1 MPLRSKFAQEWGLVC
16 RMVSSIYADIIVD
29 ISHEQLDRTFQYAV
43 PKEMEQDI
51 DVGVLV
57 NVPFGRGNR
66 TITGY
71 VIELSNEPKID
82 INKIKYIDSVVPDK
96 VKAVSRMIKLAAW
109 LKHNYGSTMNQ
120 ALKTVIPVKE
130 KIKHKEKK
138 SVHLVIDKDEAQ
150 SYIELFE
157 KKNAKARLRLLQAL
171 VQEQVIDCA
180 IVKEKLN
187 ITMQTVNALVN
198 LGIADIEVE
207 NVYRNPIKNTDDY
220 EKRLTLNPEQK
231 HVVDTFIKDY
241 DNGDRHTYLIHGVTG
256 SGKTLCY
263 LDMIEHVVSH
273 KRQVIMLIPEI
284 ALTFQTVQRFYRR
297 FGDRVSIINS
307 RMSKGERYDQ
317 FLRAM
322 RGEIDIMIGP
332 RSALFTPFSDIG
344 LIVIDEEHE
353 SAYNSEQSP
362 RYHAKETAIYIAKEH
377 NASVILG
384 SATPSVDTYYHALTG
399 EYKLFTLSHRALGN
413 ELPKVYVE
421 DLREELKSGNRSI
434 LSRRLNALIT
444 DRLNNNKQVMLFLN
458 KRGYAGFISCR
469 SCGHVMK
476 CPHCDIS
483 LTFHKNGKLVCHYCG
498 YEQPSVN
505 LCPKCGSR
513 YISGFR
519 AGTQQVEEVI
529 KKMYPDARTLR
540 MDMDTT
546 TGKEGHEKILS
557 AFANHEADIL
567 IGTQMIVKG
576 HDFPDVTLV
585 GVLAA
590 DMSLY
595 SGSYM
600 AAERTFQLLTQAAGR
615 AGRGDTPG
623 EVVIQ
628 TYTPDNYSIK
638 TAQAQDYNAFYEEE
652 IAYRRLME
660 YPPISN
666 MLKVSI
672 ASKNEQTL
680 DMAADYIKN
689 NHNRLHGSEIN
700 VYDPVNA
707 GIYKIN
713 DIYTKLIYAKAAD
726 YEALTEFKD
735 KIENISKNVDIFK
748 NVNTQFEF
756 N

>member
-1 MPLRSKFAQEWGLVC
+1 M
-16 RMVSSIYADIIVD
+16 YADIIVD

-43 PKEMEQDI
+43 PEEMEQDI

-71 VIELSNEPKID
+71 VIELSNEPKLDID
-82 INKIKYIDSVVPDK
+82 KIKYIDSIVPDK

-130 KIKHKEKK
+130 KVKHKEKK
-138 SVHLVIDKDEAQ
+138 SVRLVIDRHEAQ
-150 SYIELFE
+150 SYIELFV

-171 VQEQVIDCA
+171 MQEQVIDCA

-187 ITMQTVNALVN
+187 ITMQTVNTLVK

-207 NVYRNPIKNTDDY
+207 NIYRNPIKNTDDS

-241 DNGDRHTYLIHGVTG
+241 DNGNRHTYLIHGVTG

-273 KRQVIMLIPEI
+273 KKQVIMLIPEI

-377 NASVILG
+377 KASVILG
-384 SATPSVDTYYHALTG
+384 SATPSVETYYHALTG

-434 LSRRLNALIT
+434 LSRRLKALIE

-576 HDFPDVTLV
+576 HDFPNVTLM

-595 SGSYM
+595 SSDYR
-600 AAERTFQLLTQAAGR
+600 ASERTFQLLTQAAGR
-615 AGRGDTPG
+615 AGRAEKSGN
-623 EVVIQ
+623 VVIQ

-672 ASKNEQTL
+672 ASKNEKIL
-680 DMAADYIKN
+680 DAAADYIKN
-689 NHNRLHGSEIN
+689 NHNRFHGNEIN

-713 DIYTKLIYAKAAD
+713 DIYTKLIYAKAQD
-726 YEALTEFKD
+726 YEALTDFKD
-735 KIENISKNVDIFK
+735 KIEDISKNADIFK

>member
-1 MPLRSKFAQEWGLVC
+1 M
-16 RMVSSIYADIIVD
+16 YADIIVD

-43 PKEMEQDI
+43 PEEMEQDI

-71 VIELSNEPKID
+71 VIELSNEPKLDID
-82 INKIKYIDSVVPDK
+82 KIKYIDSIVPDK

-130 KIKHKEKK
+130 KVKQKEKK
-138 SVHLVIDKDEAQ
+138 SVRLVIDRHEAQ
-150 SYIELFE
+150 SYIELFV

-171 VQEQVIDCA
+171 MQEQVIDCA

-187 ITMQTVNALVN
+187 ITMQTVNTLVK

-207 NVYRNPIKNTDDY
+207 NIYRNPIKNTDDS

-241 DNGDRHTYLIHGVTG
+241 DNGNRYTYLIHGVTG

-273 KRQVIMLIPEI
+273 KKQVIMLIPEI

-377 NASVILG
+377 KASVILG
-384 SATPSVDTYYHALTG
+384 SATPSVETYYHALTG

-434 LSRRLNALIT
+434 LSRRLKALIE

-672 ASKNEQTL
+672 ASKNEKIL
-680 DMAADYIKN
+680 DAAADYIKN
-689 NHNRLHGSEIN
+689 NHNRFHGNEIN

-713 DIYTKLIYAKAAD
+713 DIYTKLIYAKAQD
-726 YEALTEFKD
+726 YEALTDFKD
-735 KIENISKNVDIFK
+735 KIEDISKNTDIFK

>member
-1 MPLRSKFAQEWGLVC
+1 M
-16 RMVSSIYADIIVD
+16 YADIIVD

-43 PKEMEQDI
+43 PEEMEQDI

-71 VIELSNEPKID
+71 VIELSNEPKLDID
-82 INKIKYIDSVVPDK
+82 KIKYIDSIVPDK

-130 KIKHKEKK
+130 KVKHKEKK
-138 SVHLVIDKDEAQ
+138 SVRLVIDRHEAQ
-150 SYIELFE
+150 SYIELFV

-171 VQEQVIDCA
+171 MQEQVIDCA

-187 ITMQTVNALVN
+187 ITMQTVNTLVK

-207 NVYRNPIKNTDDY
+207 NIYRNPIKNTDDS

-241 DNGDRHTYLIHGVTG
+241 DNGNRHTYLIHGVTG

-273 KRQVIMLIPEI
+273 RKQVIMLIPEI

-377 NASVILG
+377 KASVILG
-384 SATPSVDTYYHALTG
+384 SATPSVETYYHALTG

-434 LSRRLNALIT
+434 LSRRLKALIE

-567 IGTQMIVKG
+567 VGTQMIVKG

-652 IAYRRLME
+652 IVYRRLME

-672 ASKNEQTL
+672 ASKNEKIL
-680 DMAADYIKN
+680 DAAADYIKN
-689 NHNRLHGSEIN
+689 NHNRFHGSEIN

-713 DIYTKLIYAKAAD
+713 DIYTKLIYAKAQD
-726 YEALTEFKD
+726 YEALTDFKD
-735 KIENISKNVDIFK
+735 KIEDISKNTDIFK

>member
-1 MPLRSKFAQEWGLVC
+1 M
-16 RMVSSIYADIIVD
+16 YADIIVD
-29 ISHEQLDRTFQYAV
+29 ISHEQLDRTFQYVV
-43 PKEMEQDI
+43 PEEMEQDI

-71 VIELSNEPKID
+71 VIELSNEPKLDID
-82 INKIKYIDSVVPDK
+82 KIKYIDSIVPDK

-130 KIKHKEKK
+130 KVKHKEKK
-138 SVHLVIDKDEAQ
+138 SVRLVIDRHEAQ
-150 SYIELFE
+150 SYIELFV
-157 KKNAKARLRLLQAL
+157 KKNAKARLRLLHAL
-171 VQEQVIDCA
+171 MQEQVIDCA

-187 ITMQTVNALVN
+187 ITMQTVNTLVK

-207 NVYRNPIKNTDDY
+207 NIYRNPIKDTDDS

-241 DNGDRHTYLIHGVTG
+241 DNGNRHTYLIHGVTG

-273 KRQVIMLIPEI
+273 KKQVIMLIPEI

-377 NASVILG
+377 KASVILG
-384 SATPSVDTYYHALTG
+384 SATPSVETYYHALTG

-434 LSRRLNALIT
+434 LSRRLKALIE

-567 IGTQMIVKG
+567 VGTQMIVKG

-672 ASKNEQTL
+672 ASKNEKIL
-680 DMAADYIKN
+680 DAAADYIKN
-689 NHNRLHGSEIN
+689 NHNRFHGSEIN

-713 DIYTKLIYAKAAD
+713 DIYTKLIYAKAQD
-726 YEALTEFKD
+726 YEALTDFKD
-735 KIENISKNVDIFK
+735 KIEDISKNTDIFK

>member
-1 MPLRSKFAQEWGLVC
+1 M
-16 RMVSSIYADIIVD
+16 YADIIVD

-43 PKEMEQDI
+43 PEEMEQDI

-71 VIELSNEPKID
+71 VIELSNEPKLD
-82 INKIKYIDSVVPDK
+82 VDKIKYIDSIVPDK

-130 KIKHKEKK
+130 KVKHKEKK
-138 SVHLVIDKDEAQ
+138 SVRLVIDRYEAQ
-150 SYIELFE
+150 SYIELFV

-171 VQEQVIDCA
+171 MQEQVIDCA

-187 ITMQTVNALVN
+187 ITMQTVNTLVK

-207 NVYRNPIKNTDDY
+207 NIYRNPIKNTDDF

-241 DNGDRHTYLIHGVTG
+241 DNGNRHTYLIHGVTG

-273 KRQVIMLIPEI
+273 KKQVIMLIPEI

-384 SATPSVDTYYHALTG
+384 SATPSVETYYHALTG

-434 LSRRLNALIT
+434 LSRRLKALIE

-567 IGTQMIVKG
+567 VGTQMIVKG

-672 ASKNEQTL
+672 ASKNEKIL
-680 DMAADYIKN
+680 DAAADYIKN
-689 NHNRLHGSEIN
+689 NHNRFHGNEIN

-713 DIYTKLIYAKAAD
+713 DIYTKLIYAKAQD
-726 YEALTEFKD
+726 YETLTDFKD
-735 KIENISKNVDIFK
+735 KIEDISKNTDIFK

>member
-1 MPLRSKFAQEWGLVC
+1 M
-16 RMVSSIYADIIVD
+16 YADIIVD

-43 PKEMEQDI
+43 PEEMEQDI

-71 VIELSNEPKID
+71 VIELSNEPKLDID
-82 INKIKYIDSVVPDK
+82 KIKYIDSIVPDK

-130 KIKHKEKK
+130 KVKHKEKK
-138 SVHLVIDKDEAQ
+138 SVRLVIDRHEAQ
-150 SYIELFE
+150 SYIELFV

-171 VQEQVIDCA
+171 MQEQVIDCA

-187 ITMQTVNALVN
+187 ITMQTVNTLVK

-207 NVYRNPIKNTDDY
+207 NIYRNPIKNTDDS

-241 DNGDRHTYLIHGVTG
+241 DNGNRHTYLIHGVTG

-273 KRQVIMLIPEI
+273 KKQVIMLIPEI

-377 NASVILG
+377 KASVVLG
-384 SATPSVDTYYHALTG
+384 SATPSVETYYHALTG

-434 LSRRLNALIT
+434 LSRRLKALIE

-529 KKMYPDARTLR
+529 KKMYPAARTLR

-567 IGTQMIVKG
+567 VGTQMIVKG

-595 SGSYM
+595 AGSYM

-672 ASKNEQTL
+672 ASKNEKIL
-680 DMAADYIKN
+680 DAAADYIKN
-689 NHNRLHGSEIN
+689 NHNRFHGSEIN

-713 DIYTKLIYAKAAD
+713 DIYTKLIYAKAQD
-726 YEALTEFKD
+726 YEALTDFKD
-735 KIENISKNVDIFK
+735 KIEDISKNADIFK

>member
-1 MPLRSKFAQEWGLVC
+1 M
-16 RMVSSIYADIIVD
+16 YADIIVD

-43 PKEMEQDI
+43 PEEMEQDI

-71 VIELSNEPKID
+71 VIELSNEPKLDID
-82 INKIKYIDSVVPDK
+82 KIKYIDSIVPDK

-130 KIKHKEKK
+130 KVKHKEKK
-138 SVHLVIDKDEAQ
+138 SVRLVIDRHEAQ
-150 SYIELFE
+150 SYIELFL

-171 VQEQVIDCA
+171 MQEQVIDCA

-187 ITMQTVNALVN
+187 ITMQTVNTLVK

-207 NVYRNPIKNTDDY
+207 NIYRNPIKNTDDF

-241 DNGDRHTYLIHGVTG
+241 DNGNRHTYLIHGVTG

-273 KRQVIMLIPEI
+273 KKQVIMLIPEI

-377 NASVILG
+377 KASVILG
-384 SATPSVDTYYHALTG
+384 SATPSVETYYHALTG

-434 LSRRLNALIT
+434 LSRRLKALIE

-672 ASKNEQTL
+672 ASKNEKIL
-680 DMAADYIKN
+680 DAAADYIKN
-689 NHNRLHGSEIN
+689 NHNRFHGNEIN

-713 DIYTKLIYAKAAD
+713 DIYTKLIYAKAQD
-726 YEALTEFKD
+726 YEALTDFKD
-735 KIENISKNVDIFK
+735 KIEDISKNADIFK

>member
-1 MPLRSKFAQEWGLVC
+1 M
-16 RMVSSIYADIIVD
+16 YADIIVD

-43 PKEMEQDI
+43 PEEMEQDI

-71 VIELSNEPKID
+71 VIELSNEPKLDID
-82 INKIKYIDSVVPDK
+82 KIKYIDSIVPDK

-130 KIKHKEKK
+130 KVKHKEKK
-138 SVHLVIDKDEAQ
+138 SVRLVIDRHEAQ
-150 SYIELFE
+150 SYIELFV

-171 VQEQVIDCA
+171 MQEQVIDCA

-187 ITMQTVNALVN
+187 ITMQTVNTLVK

-207 NVYRNPIKNTDDY
+207 NIYRNPIKDTDDS

-241 DNGDRHTYLIHGVTG
+241 DNGNRHTYLIHGVTG

-273 KRQVIMLIPEI
+273 RKQVIMLIPEI

-377 NASVILG
+377 KASVILG
-384 SATPSVDTYYHALTG
+384 SATPSVETYYHALTG

-434 LSRRLNALIT
+434 LSRRLKALIE

-567 IGTQMIVKG
+567 VGTQMIVKG

-672 ASKNEQTL
+672 ASKNEKIL
-680 DMAADYIKN
+680 DAAADYIKN
-689 NHNRLHGSEIN
+689 NHNRFHGNEIN

-713 DIYTKLIYAKAAD
+713 DIYTKLIYAKAQD
-726 YEALTEFKD
+726 YEALTDFKD
-735 KIENISKNVDIFK
+735 KIEDISKNTDIFK

>member
-1 MPLRSKFAQEWGLVC
+1 M
-16 RMVSSIYADIIVD
+16 YADIIVD

-43 PKEMEQDI
+43 PEEMEQDI

-66 TITGY
+66 TIIGY
-71 VIELSNEPKID
+71 VIELSNEPKLDID
-82 INKIKYIDSVVPDK
+82 KIKYIDSIVPDK

-130 KIKHKEKK
+130 KVKHKEKK
-138 SVHLVIDKDEAQ
+138 SVRLVIDRHEAQ
-150 SYIELFE
+150 SYIELFL

-171 VQEQVIDCA
+171 MQEQVIDCA

-187 ITMQTVNALVN
+187 ITMQTVNTLVK

-207 NVYRNPIKNTDDY
+207 NIYRNPIKNTDDS

-241 DNGDRHTYLIHGVTG
+241 DNGNRHTYLIHGVTG

-273 KRQVIMLIPEI
+273 KKQVIMLIPEI

-377 NASVILG
+377 KASVILG
-384 SATPSVDTYYHALTG
+384 SATPSVETYYHALTG

-434 LSRRLNALIT
+434 LSRRLKALIE

-529 KKMYPDARTLR
+529 KKMYPAARTLR

-567 IGTQMIVKG
+567 VGTQMIVKG

-672 ASKNEQTL
+672 ASKNEKIL
-680 DMAADYIKN
+680 DAAADYIKN
-689 NHNRLHGSEIN
+689 NHNRFHGNEIN

-713 DIYTKLIYAKAAD
+713 DIYTKLIYAKAQD
-726 YEALTEFKD
+726 YEALTDFKD
-735 KIENISKNVDIFK
+735 KIEDISKNTDIFK

>member
-1 MPLRSKFAQEWGLVC
+1 M
-16 RMVSSIYADIIVD
+16 YADIIVD

-43 PKEMEQDI
+43 PEEMEQDI

-71 VIELSNEPKID
+71 VIELSNEPKLDID
-82 INKIKYIDSVVPDK
+82 KIKYIDSIVPDK

-130 KIKHKEKK
+130 KVKQKEKK
-138 SVHLVIDKDEAQ
+138 SVRLVIDRHEAQ
-150 SYIELFE
+150 SYIELFV

-171 VQEQVIDCA
+171 MQEQVIDCA

-187 ITMQTVNALVN
+187 ITMQTVNTLVK

-207 NVYRNPIKNTDDY
+207 NIYRNPIKDTDDS

-241 DNGDRHTYLIHGVTG
+241 DNGNRHTYLIHGVTG

-273 KRQVIMLIPEI
+273 RKQVIMLIPEI

-377 NASVILG
+377 KASVILG
-384 SATPSVDTYYHALTG
+384 SATPSVETYYHALTG

-434 LSRRLNALIT
+434 LSRRLKALIE

-529 KKMYPDARTLR
+529 KKMYPAARTLR

-567 IGTQMIVKG
+567 VGTQMIVKG

-672 ASKNEQTL
+672 ASKNEKIL
-680 DMAADYIKN
+680 DAAADYIKN
-689 NHNRLHGSEIN
+689 NHNRFHGSEIN

-713 DIYTKLIYAKAAD
+713 DIYTKLIYAKAQD
-726 YEALTEFKD
+726 YEALTDFKD
-735 KIENISKNVDIFK
+735 KIEDISKNTDIFK

>member
-1 MPLRSKFAQEWGLVC
+1 M
-16 RMVSSIYADIIVD
+16 YADIIVD

-43 PKEMEQDI
+43 PEEMEQDI

-71 VIELSNEPKID
+71 VIELSNEPKLDID
-82 INKIKYIDSVVPDK
+82 KIKYIDSIVPDK

-130 KIKHKEKK
+130 KVKHKEKK
-138 SVHLVIDKDEAQ
+138 SVRLVIDRHEAQ
-150 SYIELFE
+150 SYIELFV

-171 VQEQVIDCA
+171 MQEQVIDCA

-187 ITMQTVNALVN
+187 ITMQTVNTLVK

-207 NVYRNPIKNTDDY
+207 NIYRNPIKNTDDS

-241 DNGDRHTYLIHGVTG
+241 DNGHRHTYLIHGVTG

-273 KRQVIMLIPEI
+273 KKQVIMLIPEI

-377 NASVILG
+377 KASVILG
-384 SATPSVDTYYHALTG
+384 SATPSVETYYHALTG

-434 LSRRLNALIT
+434 LSRRLKALIE

-672 ASKNEQTL
+672 ASKNEKIL
-680 DMAADYIKN
+680 DAAADYIKN
-689 NHNRLHGSEIN
+689 NHNRFHGNEIN

-713 DIYTKLIYAKAAD
+713 DIYTKLIYAKAQD
-726 YEALTEFKD
+726 YEALTDFKD
-735 KIENISKNVDIFK
+735 KIEDISKNADIFK

>member
-1 MPLRSKFAQEWGLVC
+1 M
-16 RMVSSIYADIIVD
+16 YADIIVD

-43 PKEMEQDI
+43 PEEMEQDI

-71 VIELSNEPKID
+71 VIELSNEPKLDID
-82 INKIKYIDSVVPDK
+82 KIKYIDSIVPDK

-130 KIKHKEKK
+130 KVKHKEKK
-138 SVHLVIDKDEAQ
+138 SVRLVIDRHEAQ
-150 SYIELFE
+150 SYIELFV

-171 VQEQVIDCA
+171 MQEQVIDCA

-187 ITMQTVNALVN
+187 ITMQTVNTLVK

-207 NVYRNPIKNTDDY
+207 NIYRNPIKNTDDS

-241 DNGDRHTYLIHGVTG
+241 DNGNRYTYLIHGVTG

-273 KRQVIMLIPEI
+273 KKQVIMLIPEI

-377 NASVILG
+377 KASVILG
-384 SATPSVDTYYHALTG
+384 SATPSVETYYHALTG

-434 LSRRLNALIT
+434 LSRRLKALIE

-672 ASKNEQTL
+672 ASKNEKIL
-680 DMAADYIKN
+680 DAAADYIKN
-689 NHNRLHGSEIN
+689 NHNRFHGNEIN

-713 DIYTKLIYAKAAD
+713 DIYTKLIYAKAQD
-726 YEALTEFKD
+726 YEALTDFKD
-735 KIENISKNVDIFK
+735 KIEDISKNTDIFK

>member
-1 MPLRSKFAQEWGLVC
+1 M
-16 RMVSSIYADIIVD
+16 YADIIVD

-43 PKEMEQDI
+43 PEEMEQDI

-71 VIELSNEPKID
+71 VIELSNEPKLDID
-82 INKIKYIDSVVPDK
+82 KIKYIDSIVPDK

-130 KIKHKEKK
+130 KVKHKEKK
-138 SVHLVIDKDEAQ
+138 SVRLVIDRHEAQ
-150 SYIELFE
+150 SYIELFV

-171 VQEQVIDCA
+171 MQEQVIDCA

-187 ITMQTVNALVN
+187 ITMQTVNTLVK

-207 NVYRNPIKNTDDY
+207 NIYRNPIKNTDDF
-220 EKRLTLNPEQK
+220 EKRLTLNQEQK

-241 DNGDRHTYLIHGVTG
+241 DNGNRHTYLIHGVTG

-273 KRQVIMLIPEI
+273 KKQVIMLIPEI

-377 NASVILG
+377 KASVVLG
-384 SATPSVDTYYHALTG
+384 SATPSVETYYHALTG

-434 LSRRLNALIT
+434 LSRRLKALIE

-529 KKMYPDARTLR
+529 KKMYPAARTLR

-672 ASKNEQTL
+672 ASKNEKIL
-680 DMAADYIKN
+680 DAAADYIKN
-689 NHNRLHGSEIN
+689 NHNRFHGSEIN

-713 DIYTKLIYAKAAD
+713 DIYTKLIYAKAQD
-726 YEALTEFKD
+726 YEALTDFKD
-735 KIENISKNVDIFK
+735 KIEDISKNADIFK

>member
-1 MPLRSKFAQEWGLVC
+1 M
-16 RMVSSIYADIIVD
+16 YADIIVD

-43 PKEMEQDI
+43 PEEMEQDI

-71 VIELSNEPKID
+71 VIELSNEPKLD
-82 INKIKYIDSVVPDK
+82 VDKIKYIDSIVPDK

-130 KIKHKEKK
+130 KVKHKEKK
-138 SVHLVIDKDEAQ
+138 SVRLVIDRYEAQ
-150 SYIELFE
+150 SYIELFM

-171 VQEQVIDCA
+171 IQEQVIDCA

-187 ITMQTVNALVN
+187 ITMQTVNTLVK

-207 NVYRNPIKNTDDY
+207 NIYRNPIKNTDDF

-241 DNGDRHTYLIHGVTG
+241 DNGNRHTYLIHGVTG

-273 KRQVIMLIPEI
+273 KKQVIMLIPEI

-377 NASVILG
+377 KASVILG
-384 SATPSVDTYYHALTG
+384 SATPSVETYYHALTG

-434 LSRRLNALIT
+434 LSRRLKALIE

-529 KKMYPDARTLR
+529 KKMYPAARTLR

-567 IGTQMIVKG
+567 VGTQMIVKG

-672 ASKNEQTL
+672 ASKNEKIL
-680 DMAADYIKN
+680 DAAADYIKN
-689 NHNRLHGSEIN
+689 NHNRFHGSEIN

-713 DIYTKLIYAKAAD
+713 DIYTKLIYAKAQD
-726 YEALTEFKD
+726 YEALTDFKD
-735 KIENISKNVDIFK
+735 KIEDISKNADIFK

>member
-1 MPLRSKFAQEWGLVC
+1 M
-16 RMVSSIYADIIVD
+16 YADIIVD

-43 PKEMEQDI
+43 PEEMEQDI

-71 VIELSNEPKID
+71 VIELSNEPKLDID
-82 INKIKYIDSVVPDK
+82 KIKYIDSIVPDK

-130 KIKHKEKK
+130 KVKHKEKK
-138 SVHLVIDKDEAQ
+138 SVRLVIDRHEAQ
-150 SYIELFE
+150 SYIELFV

-171 VQEQVIDCA
+171 MQEQVIDCA

-187 ITMQTVNALVN
+187 ITMQTVNTLVK

-207 NVYRNPIKNTDDY
+207 NIYRNPIKNTDDS

-241 DNGDRHTYLIHGVTG
+241 DNGNRHTYLIHGVTG

-273 KRQVIMLIPEI
+273 KKQVIMLIPEI

-377 NASVILG
+377 KASVILG
-384 SATPSVDTYYHALTG
+384 SATPSVETYYHALTG

-434 LSRRLNALIT
+434 LSRRLKALIE
-444 DRLNNNKQVMLFLN
+444 DRLNNNRQVMLFLN

-672 ASKNEQTL
+672 ASKNEKIL
-680 DMAADYIKN
+680 DAAADYIKN
-689 NHNRLHGSEIN
+689 NHNRFHGNEIN

-713 DIYTKLIYAKAAD
+713 DIYTKLIYAKAQD
-726 YEALTEFKD
+726 YEALTDFKD
-735 KIENISKNVDIFK
+735 KIEDISKNADIFK

>member
-1 MPLRSKFAQEWGLVC
+1 M
-16 RMVSSIYADIIVD
+16 YADIIVD

-43 PKEMEQDI
+43 PEEMEQDI

-71 VIELSNEPKID
+71 VIELSNEPKLDID
-82 INKIKYIDSVVPDK
+82 KIKYIDSIVPDK

-130 KIKHKEKK
+130 KVKHKEKK
-138 SVHLVIDKDEAQ
+138 SVRLVIDRHEAQ
-150 SYIELFE
+150 SYIELFV

-171 VQEQVIDCA
+171 MQEQVIDCA

-187 ITMQTVNALVN
+187 ITMQTVNTLVK

-207 NVYRNPIKNTDDY
+207 NIYRNPIKNTDDS

-241 DNGDRHTYLIHGVTG
+241 DNGNRHTYLIHGVTG

-273 KRQVIMLIPEI
+273 RKQVIMLIPEI

-377 NASVILG
+377 KASVILG
-384 SATPSVDTYYHALTG
+384 SATPSVETYYHALTG

-434 LSRRLNALIT
+434 LSRRLKALIE

-546 TGKEGHEKILS
+546 TGKEGHERILS

-567 IGTQMIVKG
+567 VGTQMIVKG

-672 ASKNEQTL
+672 ASKNEKIL
-680 DMAADYIKN
+680 DAAADYIKN
-689 NHNRLHGSEIN
+689 NHNRFHGSEIN

-713 DIYTKLIYAKAAD
+713 DIYTKLIYAKAQD
-726 YEALTEFKD
+726 YEALTDFKD
-735 KIENISKNVDIFK
+735 KIEDISKNTDIFK

>member
-1 MPLRSKFAQEWGLVC
+1 M
-16 RMVSSIYADIIVD
+16 YADIIVD

-43 PKEMEQDI
+43 PEEMEQDI

-71 VIELSNEPKID
+71 VIELSNEPKLDID
-82 INKIKYIDSVVPDK
+82 KIKYIDSIVPDK

-130 KIKHKEKK
+130 KVKHKEKK
-138 SVHLVIDKDEAQ
+138 SVRLVIDRHEAQ
-150 SYIELFE
+150 SYIELFV

-171 VQEQVIDCA
+171 MQEQVIDCA

-187 ITMQTVNALVN
+187 ITMQTVNTLVK

-207 NVYRNPIKNTDDY
+207 NIYRNPIKNTDDS

-241 DNGDRHTYLIHGVTG
+241 DNGNRHTYLIHGVTG

-273 KRQVIMLIPEI
+273 RKQVIMLIPEI

-377 NASVILG
+377 KASVILG
-384 SATPSVDTYYHALTG
+384 SATPSVETYYHALTG

-434 LSRRLNALIT
+434 LSRRLKALIE

-595 SGSYM
+595 SESYM

-672 ASKNEQTL
+672 ASKNEKIL
-680 DMAADYIKN
+680 DAAADYIKN
-689 NHNRLHGSEIN
+689 NHNRFHGNEIN

-713 DIYTKLIYAKAAD
+713 DIYTKLIYAKAQD
-726 YEALTEFKD
+726 YEALTDFKD
-735 KIENISKNVDIFK
+735 KIEDISKNTDIFK

>member
-1 MPLRSKFAQEWGLVC
+1 M
-16 RMVSSIYADIIVD
+16 YADIIVD

-43 PKEMEQDI
+43 PEEMEQDI

-71 VIELSNEPKID
+71 VIELSNEPKLDID
-82 INKIKYIDSVVPDK
+82 KIKYIDSIVPDK

-130 KIKHKEKK
+130 KVKHKEKK
-138 SVHLVIDKDEAQ
+138 SVRLVIDRHEAQ
-150 SYIELFE
+150 SYIELFV

-171 VQEQVIDCA
+171 MQEQVIDCA

-187 ITMQTVNALVN
+187 ITMQTVNTLVK

-207 NVYRNPIKNTDDY
+207 NIYRNPIKNTDDS

-241 DNGDRHTYLIHGVTG
+241 DNGNRHTYLIHGVTG

-273 KRQVIMLIPEI
+273 KKQVIMLIPEI

-384 SATPSVDTYYHALTG
+384 SATPSVETYYHALTG
-399 EYKLFTLSHRALGN
+399 EYKLFTLSRRALGN

-434 LSRRLNALIT
+434 LSRRLKALIE

-529 KKMYPDARTLR
+529 KKMYPAARTLR

-567 IGTQMIVKG
+567 VGTQMIVKG

-672 ASKNEQTL
+672 ASKNEKIL
-680 DMAADYIKN
+680 DAAADYIKN
-689 NHNRLHGSEIN
+689 NHNRFHGSEIN

-713 DIYTKLIYAKAAD
+713 DIYTKLIYAKAQD
-726 YEALTEFKD
+726 YEALTDFKD
-735 KIENISKNVDIFK
+735 KIEDISKNTDIFK

>member
-1 MPLRSKFAQEWGLVC
+1 M
-16 RMVSSIYADIIVD
+16 YADIIVD

-43 PKEMEQDI
+43 PEEMEQDI

-71 VIELSNEPKID
+71 VIELSNEPKLDID
-82 INKIKYIDSVVPDK
+82 KIKYIDSIVPDK

-130 KIKHKEKK
+130 KVKQKEKK
-138 SVHLVIDKDEAQ
+138 SVRLVIDRHEAQ
-150 SYIELFE
+150 SYIELFV

-171 VQEQVIDCA
+171 MQEQVIDCA

-187 ITMQTVNALVN
+187 ITMQTVNTLVK

-207 NVYRNPIKNTDDY
+207 NIYRNPIKNTDDS

-231 HVVDTFIKDY
+231 HAVDTFIKDY
-241 DNGDRHTYLIHGVTG
+241 DNGNRYTYLIHGVTG

-273 KRQVIMLIPEI
+273 KKQVIMLIPEI

-377 NASVILG
+377 KASVILG
-384 SATPSVDTYYHALTG
+384 SATPSVETYYHALTG

-434 LSRRLNALIT
+434 LSRRLKALIE

-672 ASKNEQTL
+672 ASKNEKIL
-680 DMAADYIKN
+680 DAAADYIKN
-689 NHNRLHGSEIN
+689 NHNRFHGNEIN

-713 DIYTKLIYAKAAD
+713 DIYTKLIYAKAQD
-726 YEALTEFKD
+726 YEALTDFKD
-735 KIENISKNVDIFK
+735 KIEDISKNTDIFK

>member
-1 MPLRSKFAQEWGLVC
+1 M
-16 RMVSSIYADIIVD
+16 YADIIVD

-43 PKEMEQDI
+43 PEEMEQDI

-71 VIELSNEPKID
+71 VIELSNEPKLDID
-82 INKIKYIDSVVPDK
+82 KIKYIDSIVPDK

-130 KIKHKEKK
+130 KVKHKEKK
-138 SVHLVIDKDEAQ
+138 SVRLVIDKHEAQ
-150 SYIELFE
+150 SYIELFV
-157 KKNAKARLRLLQAL
+157 KKNAKTRLRLLQAL
-171 VQEQVIDCA
+171 MQEQVIDCA

-187 ITMQTVNALVN
+187 ITMQTVNTLVK

-207 NVYRNPIKNTDDY
+207 NIYRNPIKNTDDS

-241 DNGDRHTYLIHGVTG
+241 DNGNRHTYLIHGVTG

-273 KRQVIMLIPEI
+273 KKQVIMLIPEI

-362 RYHAKETAIYIAKEH
+362 RYPAKETAIYIAKEH
-377 NASVILG
+377 KASVILG
-384 SATPSVDTYYHALTG
+384 SATPSVETYYHALTG

-434 LSRRLNALIT
+434 LSRRLKALIE

-529 KKMYPDARTLR
+529 KKTYPAARTLR

-567 IGTQMIVKG
+567 VGTQMIVKG

-672 ASKNEQTL
+672 ASKNEKIL
-680 DMAADYIKN
+680 DAAADYIKN
-689 NHNRLHGSEIN
+689 NHNRFHGNEIN

-713 DIYTKLIYAKAAD
+713 DIYTKLIYVKA
-726 YEALTEFKD
+726 
-735 KIENISKNVDIFK
+735 S
-748 NVNTQFEF
+748 
-756 N
+756 

>member
-1 MPLRSKFAQEWGLVC
+1 M
-16 RMVSSIYADIIVD
+16 YADIIVD

-43 PKEMEQDI
+43 PEEMEQDI

-71 VIELSNEPKID
+71 VIELSNEPKLDID
-82 INKIKYIDSVVPDK
+82 KIKYIDSIVPDK

-130 KIKHKEKK
+130 KVKHKEKK
-138 SVHLVIDKDEAQ
+138 SVRLVIDRHEAQ
-150 SYIELFE
+150 SYIELFV

-171 VQEQVIDCA
+171 MQEQVIDCA

-187 ITMQTVNALVN
+187 ITMQTVNTLVK

-207 NVYRNPIKNTDDY
+207 NIYRNPIKNTDDS

-241 DNGDRHTYLIHGVTG
+241 DNGNRHTYLIHGVTG

-273 KRQVIMLIPEI
+273 KKQVIMLIPEI

-377 NASVILG
+377 KASVILG
-384 SATPSVDTYYHALTG
+384 SATPSVETYYHALTG

-434 LSRRLNALIT
+434 LSRRLKALIE

-529 KKMYPDARTLR
+529 KKMYPAARTLR

-567 IGTQMIVKG
+567 VGTQMIVKG

-595 SGSYM
+595 AGSYM

-672 ASKNEQTL
+672 ASKNEKIL
-680 DMAADYIKN
+680 DAAADYIKN
-689 NHNRLHGSEIN
+689 NHNRFHGSEIN

-713 DIYTKLIYAKAAD
+713 DIYTKLIYAKAQD
-726 YEALTEFKD
+726 YEALTDFKD
-735 KIENISKNVDIFK
+735 KIEDISKNADIFK

>member
-1 MPLRSKFAQEWGLVC
+1 M
-16 RMVSSIYADIIVD
+16 YADIIVD

-43 PKEMEQDI
+43 PEEMEQDI

-71 VIELSNEPKID
+71 VIELSNEPKLDID
-82 INKIKYIDSVVPDK
+82 KIKYIDSIVPDK

-130 KIKHKEKK
+130 KVKHKEKK
-138 SVHLVIDKDEAQ
+138 SVRLVIDRHEAQ
-150 SYIELFE
+150 SYIELFV

-171 VQEQVIDCA
+171 MQEQVIDCA

-187 ITMQTVNALVN
+187 ITMQTVNTLVK

-207 NVYRNPIKNTDDY
+207 NIYRNPIKNTDDS

-241 DNGDRHTYLIHGVTG
+241 DNGNRHTYLIHGVTG

-273 KRQVIMLIPEI
+273 RKQVIMLIPEI

-377 NASVILG
+377 KASVILG
-384 SATPSVDTYYHALTG
+384 SATPSVETYYHALTG

-434 LSRRLNALIT
+434 LSRRLKALIE

-672 ASKNEQTL
+672 ASKNEKIL
-680 DMAADYIKN
+680 DAAADYIKN
-689 NHNRLHGSEIN
+689 NHNRFHGSEIN

-713 DIYTKLIYAKAAD
+713 DIYTKLIYAKAQD
-726 YEALTEFKD
+726 YEALTDFKD
-735 KIENISKNVDIFK
+735 KIEDISKNADIFK

>member
-1 MPLRSKFAQEWGLVC
+1 M
-16 RMVSSIYADIIVD
+16 YADIIVD

-43 PKEMEQDI
+43 PEEMEQDI

-71 VIELSNEPKID
+71 VIELSNEPKLDID
-82 INKIKYIDSVVPDK
+82 KIKYIDSIVPDK

-130 KIKHKEKK
+130 KVKHKEKK
-138 SVHLVIDKDEAQ
+138 SVRLVIDRHEAQ
-150 SYIELFE
+150 SYIELFV

-171 VQEQVIDCA
+171 MQEQVIDCA

-187 ITMQTVNALVN
+187 ITMQTVNTLVK

-207 NVYRNPIKNTDDY
+207 NIYRNPIKNTDDS

-241 DNGDRHTYLIHGVTG
+241 DNGNRHTYLIHGVTG

-273 KRQVIMLIPEI
+273 KKQVIMLIPEI

-377 NASVILG
+377 KASVILG
-384 SATPSVDTYYHALTG
+384 SATPSVETYYHALTG

-434 LSRRLNALIT
+434 LSRRLKALIE

-672 ASKNEQTL
+672 ASKNEKIL
-680 DMAADYIKN
+680 DAAADYIKN
-689 NHNRLHGSEIN
+689 NHNRFHGNEIN

-713 DIYTKLIYAKAAD
+713 DIYTKLIYAKAQD
-726 YEALTEFKD
+726 YEALTDFKD
-735 KIENISKNVDIFK
+735 KIEDISKNTDLFK

>member
-1 MPLRSKFAQEWGLVC
+1 M
-16 RMVSSIYADIIVD
+16 YADIIVD

-43 PKEMEQDI
+43 PEEMEQDI

-71 VIELSNEPKID
+71 VIELSNEPKLDID
-82 INKIKYIDSVVPDK
+82 KIKYIDSIVPDK

-130 KIKHKEKK
+130 KVKHKEKK
-138 SVHLVIDKDEAQ
+138 SVRLVIDRHEAQ
-150 SYIELFE
+150 SYIELFV

-171 VQEQVIDCA
+171 MQEQVIDCA

-187 ITMQTVNALVN
+187 ITMQTVNTLVK

-207 NVYRNPIKNTDDY
+207 NIYRNPIKNTDDS

-241 DNGDRHTYLIHGVTG
+241 DNGNRHTYLIHGVTG

-273 KRQVIMLIPEI
+273 RKQVIMLIPEI

-377 NASVILG
+377 KASVILG
-384 SATPSVDTYYHALTG
+384 SATPSVETYYHALTG

-434 LSRRLNALIT
+434 LSRRLKALIE

-672 ASKNEQTL
+672 ASKNEKIL
-680 DMAADYIKN
+680 DAAADYIKN
-689 NHNRLHGSEIN
+689 NHNRFHGNEIN

-713 DIYTKLIYAKAAD
+713 DIYTKLIYAKAQD
-726 YEALTEFKD
+726 YEALTDFKD
-735 KIENISKNVDIFK
+735 KIEDISKNTDIFK

>member
-1 MPLRSKFAQEWGLVC
+1 M
-16 RMVSSIYADIIVD
+16 YADIIVD

-43 PKEMEQDI
+43 PEEMEQDI

-71 VIELSNEPKID
+71 VIELSNEPKLDID
-82 INKIKYIDSVVPDK
+82 KIKYIDSIVPDK

-130 KIKHKEKK
+130 KVKQKEKK
-138 SVHLVIDKDEAQ
+138 SVRLVIDRHEAQ
-150 SYIELFE
+150 SYIELFV

-171 VQEQVIDCA
+171 MQEQVIDCA

-187 ITMQTVNALVN
+187 ITMQTVNTLVK

-207 NVYRNPIKNTDDY
+207 NIYRNPIKNTDDS

-241 DNGDRHTYLIHGVTG
+241 DNGNRHTYLIHGVTG

-273 KRQVIMLIPEI
+273 KKQVIMLIPEI

-377 NASVILG
+377 KASVILG
-384 SATPSVDTYYHALTG
+384 SATPSVETYYHALTG

-434 LSRRLNALIT
+434 LSRRLKALIE

-628 TYTPDNYSIK
+628 TYTPYNYSIK

-672 ASKNEQTL
+672 ASKNEKIL
-680 DMAADYIKN
+680 DAAADYIKN
-689 NHNRLHGSEIN
+689 NHNRFHGNEIN

-713 DIYTKLIYAKAAD
+713 DIYTKLIYAKAQD
-726 YEALTEFKD
+726 YEALTDFKD
-735 KIENISKNVDIFK
+735 KIEDISKNTDIFK

>member
-1 MPLRSKFAQEWGLVC
+1 M
-16 RMVSSIYADIIVD
+16 YADIIVD

-43 PKEMEQDI
+43 PEEMEQDI

-71 VIELSNEPKID
+71 VIELSNEPKLDID
-82 INKIKYIDSVVPDK
+82 KIKYIDSIVPDK

-130 KIKHKEKK
+130 KVKHKEKK
-138 SVHLVIDKDEAQ
+138 SVRLVIDRHEAQ
-150 SYIELFE
+150 SYIELFV

-171 VQEQVIDCA
+171 MQEQVIDCA

-187 ITMQTVNALVN
+187 ITMQTVNTLVK

-207 NVYRNPIKNTDDY
+207 NIYRNPIKNTDDS

-241 DNGDRHTYLIHGVTG
+241 DNGNRHTYLIHGVTG

-273 KRQVIMLIPEI
+273 KKQVIMLIPEI

-377 NASVILG
+377 KASVILG
-384 SATPSVDTYYHALTG
+384 SATPSVETYYHALTG

-434 LSRRLNALIT
+434 LSRRLKALIE

-672 ASKNEQTL
+672 ASKNEKIL
-680 DMAADYIKN
+680 DAAADYIKN
-689 NHNRLHGSEIN
+689 NHNRFHGSEIN

-707 GIYKIN
+707 GVYKIN
-713 DIYTKLIYAKAAD
+713 DIYTKLIYAKAQD
-726 YEALTEFKD
+726 YEALTDFKD
-735 KIENISKNVDIFK
+735 KIEDISKNTDIFK

>member
-1 MPLRSKFAQEWGLVC
+1 M
-16 RMVSSIYADIIVD
+16 YADIIVD

-43 PKEMEQDI
+43 PEEMEQDI

-71 VIELSNEPKID
+71 VIELSNEPKLDID
-82 INKIKYIDSVVPDK
+82 KIKYIDSIVPDK

-130 KIKHKEKK
+130 KVKHKEKK
-138 SVHLVIDKDEAQ
+138 SVRLVIDRHEAQ
-150 SYIELFE
+150 SYIELFV

-171 VQEQVIDCA
+171 MQEQVIDCA

-187 ITMQTVNALVN
+187 ITMQTVNTLVK

-207 NVYRNPIKNTDDY
+207 NIYRNPIKDTDDS

-241 DNGDRHTYLIHGVTG
+241 DNGNRHTYLIHGVTG

-273 KRQVIMLIPEI
+273 RKQVIMLIPEI

-377 NASVILG
+377 KASVILG
-384 SATPSVDTYYHALTG
+384 SATPSVETYYHALTG
-399 EYKLFTLSHRALGN
+399 EYKLFTLSHRAFGN

-434 LSRRLNALIT
+434 LSRRLKALIE

-567 IGTQMIVKG
+567 VGTQMIVKG

-672 ASKNEQTL
+672 ASKNEKIL
-680 DMAADYIKN
+680 DAAADYIKN
-689 NHNRLHGSEIN
+689 NHNRFHGNEIN

-713 DIYTKLIYAKAAD
+713 DIYTKLIYAKAQD
-726 YEALTEFKD
+726 YEALTDFKD
-735 KIENISKNVDIFK
+735 KIEDISKNTDIFK

>member
-1 MPLRSKFAQEWGLVC
+1 M
-16 RMVSSIYADIIVD
+16 YADIIVD

-43 PKEMEQDI
+43 PEEMEQDI

-71 VIELSNEPKID
+71 VIELSNEPKLDID
-82 INKIKYIDSVVPDK
+82 KIKYIDSIVPDK

-130 KIKHKEKK
+130 KVKHKEKK
-138 SVHLVIDKDEAQ
+138 SVRLVIDRHEAQ
-150 SYIELFE
+150 SYIELFV

-171 VQEQVIDCA
+171 MQEQVIDCA
-180 IVKEKLN
+180 IVKKKLN
-187 ITMQTVNALVN
+187 ITMQTVNTLVK

-207 NVYRNPIKNTDDY
+207 NIYRNPIKNTDDS

-241 DNGDRHTYLIHGVTG
+241 DNGNRHTYLIHGVTG

-273 KRQVIMLIPEI
+273 KKQVIMLIPEI

-377 NASVILG
+377 KASVILG
-384 SATPSVDTYYHALTG
+384 SATPSVETYYHALTG

-434 LSRRLNALIT
+434 LSRRLKALIE

-529 KKMYPDARTLR
+529 KKMYPAARTLR

-672 ASKNEQTL
+672 ASKNEKSL
-680 DMAADYIKN
+680 DAAADYIKN
-689 NHNRLHGSEIN
+689 NHNRFHGSEIN

-713 DIYTKLIYAKAAD
+713 DIYTKLIYAKAQD
-726 YEALTEFKD
+726 YEALTDFKD
-735 KIENISKNVDIFK
+735 KIEDISKNADIFK

>member
-1 MPLRSKFAQEWGLVC
+1 M
-16 RMVSSIYADIIVD
+16 YADIIVD

-43 PKEMEQDI
+43 PEKMEQDI

-71 VIELSNEPKID
+71 VIELSNEPKLDID
-82 INKIKYIDSVVPDK
+82 KIKYIDSIVPDK

-130 KIKHKEKK
+130 KVKHKEKK
-138 SVHLVIDKDEAQ
+138 SVRLVIDRHEAQ
-150 SYIELFE
+150 SYIELFV

-171 VQEQVIDCA
+171 MQEQVIDCA

-187 ITMQTVNALVN
+187 ITMQTVNTLVK

-207 NVYRNPIKNTDDY
+207 NIYRNPIKNTDDF

-241 DNGDRHTYLIHGVTG
+241 DNGNRHTYLIHGVTG

-273 KRQVIMLIPEI
+273 KKQVIMLIPEI

-377 NASVILG
+377 KASVILG
-384 SATPSVDTYYHALTG
+384 SATPSVETYYHALTG

-434 LSRRLNALIT
+434 LSRRLKALIE

-529 KKMYPDARTLR
+529 KKMYPAARTLR

-567 IGTQMIVKG
+567 VGTQMIVKG

-672 ASKNEQTL
+672 ASKNEKIL
-680 DMAADYIKN
+680 DAAADYIKN
-689 NHNRLHGSEIN
+689 NHNRFHGSEIN

-713 DIYTKLIYAKAAD
+713 DIYTKLIYAKAQD
-726 YEALTEFKD
+726 YEALTDFKD
-735 KIENISKNVDIFK
+735 KIEDISKNADIFK

>member
-1 MPLRSKFAQEWGLVC
+1 M
-16 RMVSSIYADIIVD
+16 YADIIVD

-43 PKEMEQDI
+43 PEEMEQDI

-71 VIELSNEPKID
+71 VIELSNEPKLDID
-82 INKIKYIDSVVPDK
+82 KIKYIDSIVPDK

-130 KIKHKEKK
+130 KVKHKEKK
-138 SVHLVIDKDEAQ
+138 SVRLVIDRHEAQ
-150 SYIELFE
+150 SYIELFV

-171 VQEQVIDCA
+171 MQEQVIDCA

-187 ITMQTVNALVN
+187 ITMQTVNTLVK

-207 NVYRNPIKNTDDY
+207 NIYRNPIKNTDDS

-231 HVVDTFIKDY
+231 HVVDTFIRDY
-241 DNGDRHTYLIHGVTG
+241 DNGNRYTYLIHGVTG

-273 KRQVIMLIPEI
+273 KKQVIMLIPEI

-377 NASVILG
+377 KASVILG
-384 SATPSVDTYYHALTG
+384 SATPSVETYYHALTG

-434 LSRRLNALIT
+434 LSRRLKALIE

-672 ASKNEQTL
+672 ASKNEKIL
-680 DMAADYIKN
+680 DAAADYIKN
-689 NHNRLHGSEIN
+689 NHNRFHGNEIN

-713 DIYTKLIYAKAAD
+713 DIYTKLIYAKAQD
-726 YEALTEFKD
+726 YEALTDFKD
-735 KIENISKNVDIFK
+735 KIEDISKNADIFK

>member
-1 MPLRSKFAQEWGLVC
+1 M
-16 RMVSSIYADIIVD
+16 YADIIVD

-43 PKEMEQDI
+43 PEEMEQDI

-71 VIELSNEPKID
+71 VIELSNEPKLD
-82 INKIKYIDSVVPDK
+82 VDKIKYIDSIVPDK

-130 KIKHKEKK
+130 KVKHKEKK
-138 SVHLVIDKDEAQ
+138 SVRLVIDRYEAQ
-150 SYIELFE
+150 SYIELFV

-171 VQEQVIDCA
+171 MQEQVIDCA

-187 ITMQTVNALVN
+187 ITMQTVNTLVK

-207 NVYRNPIKNTDDY
+207 NIYRNPIKNTDDF

-241 DNGDRHTYLIHGVTG
+241 DNGNRHTYLIHGVTG

-273 KRQVIMLIPEI
+273 KKQVIMLIPEI

-353 SAYNSEQSP
+353 NAYNSEQSP

-384 SATPSVDTYYHALTG
+384 SATPSVETYYHALTG

-434 LSRRLNALIT
+434 LSRRLKALIE

-567 IGTQMIVKG
+567 VGTQMIVKG

-672 ASKNEQTL
+672 ASKNEKIL
-680 DMAADYIKN
+680 DAAADYIKN
-689 NHNRLHGSEIN
+689 NHNRFHGNEIN

-713 DIYTKLIYAKAAD
+713 DIYTKLIYAKAQD
-726 YEALTEFKD
+726 YEALTDFKD
-735 KIENISKNVDIFK
+735 KIEDISKNTDIFK

>member
-1 MPLRSKFAQEWGLVC
+1 M
-16 RMVSSIYADIIVD
+16 YADIIVD

-43 PKEMEQDI
+43 PEEMEQDI

-71 VIELSNEPKID
+71 VIELSNEPKLDID
-82 INKIKYIDSVVPDK
+82 KIKYIDSIVPDK

-130 KIKHKEKK
+130 KVKHKEKK
-138 SVHLVIDKDEAQ
+138 SVRLVIDRHEAQ
-150 SYIELFE
+150 SYIELFV

-171 VQEQVIDCA
+171 MQEQVIDCA

-187 ITMQTVNALVN
+187 ITMQTVNTLVK

-207 NVYRNPIKNTDDY
+207 NIYRNPIKNTDDS

-241 DNGDRHTYLIHGVTG
+241 DNGNRHTYLIHGVTG

-273 KRQVIMLIPEI
+273 KKQVIMLIPEI

-377 NASVILG
+377 KASVILG
-384 SATPSVDTYYHALTG
+384 SATPSVETYYHALTG

-434 LSRRLNALIT
+434 LSRRLKALIE

-498 YEQPSVN
+498 YEQQSVN

-529 KKMYPDARTLR
+529 KKMYPAARTLR

-567 IGTQMIVKG
+567 VGTQMIVKG

-595 SGSYM
+595 AGSYM

-672 ASKNEQTL
+672 ASKNEKIL
-680 DMAADYIKN
+680 DAAADYIKN
-689 NHNRLHGSEIN
+689 NHNRFHGNEIN

-713 DIYTKLIYAKAAD
+713 DIYTKLIYAKAQD
-726 YEALTEFKD
+726 YEALTDFKD
-735 KIENISKNVDIFK
+735 KIEDISKNTDIFK

>member
-1 MPLRSKFAQEWGLVC
+1 M
-16 RMVSSIYADIIVD
+16 YADIIVD

-43 PKEMEQDI
+43 PEEMEQDI

-71 VIELSNEPKID
+71 VIELSNEPKLDID
-82 INKIKYIDSVVPDK
+82 KIKYIDSIVPDK

-130 KIKHKEKK
+130 KVKHKEKK
-138 SVHLVIDKDEAQ
+138 SVRLVIDRHEAQ
-150 SYIELFE
+150 SYIELFV

-171 VQEQVIDCA
+171 MQEQVIDCA

-187 ITMQTVNALVN
+187 ITMQTVNTLVK

-207 NVYRNPIKNTDDY
+207 NIYRNPIKNTDDS

-241 DNGDRHTYLIHGVTG
+241 DNGNRHTYLIHGVTG

-273 KRQVIMLIPEI
+273 KKQVIMLIPEI

-377 NASVILG
+377 KASVILG
-384 SATPSVDTYYHALTG
+384 SATPSVETYYHALTG

-434 LSRRLNALIT
+434 LSRRLKALIE

-672 ASKNEQTL
+672 ASKNEKIL
-680 DMAADYIKN
+680 DAAADYIKN
-689 NHNRLHGSEIN
+689 NHNRFHGNEIN

-713 DIYTKLIYAKAAD
+713 DIYTKLIYAKAQD
-726 YEALTEFKD
+726 YEALTDFKD
-735 KIENISKNVDIFK
+735 KIEDISKNADIFK

>member
-1 MPLRSKFAQEWGLVC
+1 M
-16 RMVSSIYADIIVD
+16 YADIIVD

-43 PKEMEQDI
+43 PEEMEQDI

-71 VIELSNEPKID
+71 VIELSNEPKLDID
-82 INKIKYIDSVVPDK
+82 KIKYIDSIVPDK

-130 KIKHKEKK
+130 KVKQKEKK
-138 SVHLVIDKDEAQ
+138 SVRLVIDRHEAQ
-150 SYIELFE
+150 SYIELFV

-171 VQEQVIDCA
+171 MQEQVIDCA

-187 ITMQTVNALVN
+187 ITMQTVNTLVK

-207 NVYRNPIKNTDDY
+207 NIYRNPIKNTDDF

-241 DNGDRHTYLIHGVTG
+241 DNGNRHTYLIHGVTG

-273 KRQVIMLIPEI
+273 KKQVIMLIPEI

-384 SATPSVDTYYHALTG
+384 SATPSVETYYHALTG
-399 EYKLFTLSHRALGN
+399 EYKLFTLSRRALGN

-434 LSRRLNALIT
+434 LSRRLKALIE

-529 KKMYPDARTLR
+529 KKMYPAVRTLR

-567 IGTQMIVKG
+567 VGTQMIVKG

-595 SGSYM
+595 AGSYM

-672 ASKNEQTL
+672 ASKNEKIL
-680 DMAADYIKN
+680 DAAADYIKN
-689 NHNRLHGSEIN
+689 NHNRFHGNEIN

-713 DIYTKLIYAKAAD
+713 DIYTKLIYAKAQD
-726 YEALTEFKD
+726 YEALTDFKD
-735 KIENISKNVDIFK
+735 KIEDISKNTDIFK

>member
-1 MPLRSKFAQEWGLVC
+1 M
-16 RMVSSIYADIIVD
+16 YADIIVD

-43 PKEMEQDI
+43 PEEMEQDI

-71 VIELSNEPKID
+71 VIELSNEPKLDID
-82 INKIKYIDSVVPDK
+82 KIKYIDSIVPDK

-130 KIKHKEKK
+130 KVKQKEKK
-138 SVHLVIDKDEAQ
+138 SVRLVIDRHEAQ
-150 SYIELFE
+150 SYIELFV

-171 VQEQVIDCA
+171 MQDQVIDCA

-187 ITMQTVNALVN
+187 ITMQTVNTLVK

-207 NVYRNPIKNTDDY
+207 NIYRNPIKDTDDS

-241 DNGDRHTYLIHGVTG
+241 DNGNRHTYLIHGVTG

-273 KRQVIMLIPEI
+273 RKQVIMLIPEI

-377 NASVILG
+377 KASVILG
-384 SATPSVDTYYHALTG
+384 SATPSVETYYHALTG

-434 LSRRLNALIT
+434 LSRRLKALIE

-567 IGTQMIVKG
+567 VGTQMIVKG

-672 ASKNEQTL
+672 ASKNEKIL
-680 DMAADYIKN
+680 DAAADYIKN
-689 NHNRLHGSEIN
+689 NHNRFHGNEIN

-713 DIYTKLIYAKAAD
+713 DIYTKLIYAKAQD
-726 YEALTEFKD
+726 YEALTDFKD
-735 KIENISKNVDIFK
+735 KIEDISKNTDIFK